1 MADVLRV
8 ELDVVL
14 HAKRWLQVGR
24 ADGHLPIDR
33 PIPDSKDL
41 HITIQHG
48 SKRTKAFEK
57 NKKYTTYLGQYKMWT
72 PLSSNKHFIH
82 KQPVKSEPKS
92 RAVLKEVFY
101 HSP

>member
-24 ADGHLPIDR
+24 ADGHLPVDR

-41 HITIQHG
+41 HITIQLG
-48 SKRTKAFEK
+48 SKHTKAFEF
-57 NKKYTTYLGQYKMWT
+57 KKKIHSLLRTIQNVD
-72 PLSSNKHFIH
+72 SFI
-82 KQPVKSEPKS
+82 Q
-92 RAVLKEVFY
+92 
-101 HSP
+101 